1 MRPRWHRLGV
11 RLNGTTQKRRVYN
24 IVIFRRLAGAVK
36 IAKSLPLNIFL
47 FTPFNRVAFKAGGD
61 TALCSPSS
69 Q

>member
-36 IAKSLPLNIFL
+36 
-47 FTPFNRVAFKAGGD
+47 NR
-61 TALCSPSS
+61 
-69 Q
+69 